1 MPRTAYLLKC
11 LRRKLVQANAVDR
24 RRPSDFSKA
33 ADDIVWLVRFYYL
46 FVLFS
51 VARNPTFGI
60 MRDTPTDPLWPV
72 SLLMYLTGGSGWITK
87 ATLTMISIAGSTA
100 ALLAVVFPGMLILR
114 LCVFLHLFFGAALL
128 FSDSFINHG
137 FHFSIF
143 IGFALLFLPSTVGRP
158 RRMPRKDAMNCIMV
172 FWFVQSV
179 ILLSYSLAGFWKV
192 WVSNWELLAPDGM
205 IRVLLARLMENEA
218 PAPPLLPLLA
228 LHDRLLQLTLLGA
241 VYLQFFAVFALFR
254 PHLHRP
260 WGIGLILFHFGS
272 DWLIGVTFAYNIAFL
287 GLFFIFSPF
296 APASFSLTGLA
307 RSLPLLG
314 IPFRLW
320 IGSGRPVRGAER
332 AWLVYD
338 GECPFCS
345 RYAHYLDVGKAIGEL
360 VLVNARE
367 GGPLVREIRDLPY
380 DLNDGMALKLHGRYY
395 FGGDALHVL
404 ALLSGNQGFF
414 NAANRLLFRLPVAAR
429 LGYPLLKLGR
439 RLALKL
445 KGAPPI
451 EN

>member
-205 IRVLLARLMENEA
+205 IRVLLSRLMENEA